1 MIKTLLLVI
10 ITIFLPPVGV
20 FLVSG
25 CGADFLINI
34 LLTILGF
41 FPGHIHAFYIEY
53 VYVKRRDEIRAG
65 IYDARPAPGVY
76 SQKVLNGGHK
86 TVPVAPAAGGVEAGY
101 GGEMPAQQGF
111 VKGQQQ
117 QPPAYGTVQ

>member
-1 MIKTLLLVI
+1 MSASQLNKPPV
-10 ITIFLPPVGV
+10 PPVGV
-20 FLVSG
+20 FLVAG
-25 CGADFLINI
+25 CGADFLINL

-76 SQKVLNGGHK
+76 SQKVQNGGHK
-86 TVPVAPAAGGVEAGY
+86 TLPVAHAPAGTQ
-101 GGEMPAQQGF
+101 AQQGYNHE
-111 VKGQQQ
+111 QQQ
-117 QPPAYGTVQ
+117 GYGTLHYL